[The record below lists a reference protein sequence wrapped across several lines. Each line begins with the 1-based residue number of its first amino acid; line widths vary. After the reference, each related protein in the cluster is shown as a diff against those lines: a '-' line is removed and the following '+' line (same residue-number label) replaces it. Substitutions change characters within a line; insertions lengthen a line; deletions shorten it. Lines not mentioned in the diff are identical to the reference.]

1 MQYASLAYGGMAT
14 PELKTALKQW
24 QHQRPQYYTK
34 QKVAITQHTL
44 GFVHKGHPSK
54 RGVWSNVGTCRQEV
68 KDFAD
73 VIAG

>member
-44 GFVHKGHPSK
+44 GSIKDIHQRGEFGQMWAPADK
-54 RGVWSNVGTCRQEV
+54 R
-68 KDFAD
+68 
-73 VIAG
+73 